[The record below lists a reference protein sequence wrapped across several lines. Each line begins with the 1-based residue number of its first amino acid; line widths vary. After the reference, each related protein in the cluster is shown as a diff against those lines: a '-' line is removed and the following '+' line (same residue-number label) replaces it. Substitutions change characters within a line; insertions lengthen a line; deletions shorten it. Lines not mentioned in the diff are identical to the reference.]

1 MKRLLNIFLVIIS
14 VINFGESLAQNQ
26 YIMEWSEGEN
36 SQIIPYTSDCANG
49 NAYECQKIRLDSG
62 NNIIVGGSSFENGN
76 YDFLVLKYSNSGTL
90 IWKQLIDISNESID
104 YLTGISI
111 DISDNI
117 IVTGVSKTSNNASKS
132 VIIKLNE
139 VGDILWE
146 SIYSDEYNWSFSQN
160 LAIDTNGN
168 IFITGYVNS
177 GWNSRDMF
185 VCKFDGDGNL
195 LWSDIYAPDESSWY
209 VGLTL
214 RIVDDSVVSLG
225 YSSDSSNNKRVI
237 ILKHSQA
244 GNLISSN
251 EALYEGNLSR
261 YHIDNIGNSY
271 IGMFGDFKIFKFNPS
286 GSEEWEF
293 EVPANLPNNV
303 TADEVKDIIS
313 DEEGNIYITGR
324 HYGEGYGTSN
334 YTNGDLQV
342 NKISSEGD
350 LVYSYRY
357 ENLGAN
363 AFDAGN
369 KLFLGNNNYIAVGG
383 SSQNN
388 IGDDYNYLAIVL
400 DNLGE
405 PIDTIRQEGQGGDSV
420 IKSVVL
426 DDNFNL
432 YLTGTGNGY
441 TLTQKYSISGT
452 LSINEVS
459 EIESKIRV
467 YPNPFLNE
475 LKIITED
482 IPEFNEFILF
492 NLNGKMV
499 YRKSLENEST
509 INFEGFTIP
518 KGLYFYKI
526 TYGKDFQFGKLIKK

>member
-111 DISDNI
+111 DISNNI
-117 IVTGVSKTSNNASKS
+117 IVTGVSRTSNNASKS

-225 YSSDSSNNKRVI
+225 YSFDYSNNKRVI

-271 IGMFGDFKIFKFNPS
+271 IGMFGDFKIFKYNPS

-293 EVPANLPNNV
+293 EVPTNLPNNV

-482 IPEFNEFILF
+482 ILEFNEFILF